1 MQSSKVFAEKTLC
14 MLSNLAISPGRLV
27 IMALLTGLVCG
38 TLLLACPCAQ
48 QVPVGWLDCL
58 FTATSALC
66 VTGLL
71 VVPLTSFTWFG
82 HIVIMLLMQIGALGL
97 ITLTV
102 FLLSLFT
109 TLGLSTKSMTGEV
122 LELHATQGQQLES
135 LIVFIISI
143 TLACECIGFVLCFFA
158 LYPYYTLGQASFY
171 ALFQAVSAFCSTGL
185 SLVQF
190 DALSLSTVSF
200 NLIAITTALLV
211 FIGELG
217 FVVWRDL
224 FCYLRTF
231 HNRRRSTL
239 SLHTRI
245 VLTVTPLLIAT
256 LFLIM
261 WIIEYHYHVASLP
274 QALFNAICLR
284 SAGFTLLTPAML
296 SYATVLCIMV
306 ISFIGSSP
314 GSTGS
319 GIKITTFAVFLA
331 AVRSTLLRR
340 TQVEIKGRS
349 IPNEQ
354 VFKAIS
360 IVTLSIAWVLCSS
373 FFLLIVEAY
382 HNPFD
387 CLFEVCS
394 AFANLGL
401 SAGMTPLLSS
411 LGKSIIIMSML
422 VGRIG
427 SLTLLLSLKTT
438 TKSSEL
444 YYPEE
449 RVMLS

>member
-1 MQSSKVFAEKTLC
+1 
-14 MLSNLAISPGRLV
+14 MLNNLAASPGRVV
-27 IMALLTGLVCG
+27 IMTMLSGLLCG
-38 TLLLACPCAQ
+38 TLLLACSWAQ
-48 QVPVGWLDCL
+48 TVPVGWLDCL
-58 FTATSALC
+58 FTATSSLC

-71 VVPLTSFTWFG
+71 VVPLASFTWWG
-82 HIVIMLLMQIGALGL
+82 HMVIMLLMQIGALGV

-135 LIVFIISI
+135 LVMFIMVI
-143 TLACECIGFVLCFFA
+143 TVACELVGFVLCLMA
-158 LYPYYTLGQASFY
+158 LYPYYTLGESTFF
-171 ALFQAVSAFCSTGL
+171 ALFQSISAFCSTGL
-185 SLVQF
+185 TLIPLDSARTGVL
-190 DALSLSTVSF
+190 SF
-200 NLIAITTALLV
+200 NILLVTTALLV

-217 FVVWRDL
+217 FVVWRDVSL
-224 FCYLRTF
+224 YLRTLY
-231 HNRRRSTL
+231 NRRRSML

-245 VLTVTPLLIAT
+245 VLTVTPALITALLLVVWT
-256 LFLIM
+256 LEYQGNVMFLP
-261 WIIEYHYHVASLP
+261 E
-274 QALFNAICLR
+274 ALFNAICLR
-284 SAGFTLLTPAML
+284 SSGFTTLVPATL
-296 SYATVLCIMV
+296 QYATVLCIMV

-331 AVRSTLLRR
+331 AVKSTLLRR
-340 TQVEIKGRS
+340 AQVEIKGRT

-373 FFLLIVEAY
+373 FLLLIVESG

-387 CLFEVCS
+387 CLLEACS
-394 AFANLGL
+394 AFANLGV
-401 SAGMTPLLSS
+401 SRGMTPLLTTA
-411 LGKSIIIMSML
+411 GKGIIIMSML

-427 SLTLLLSLKTT
+427 SLTLLLSLKKT